1 MALAPHTPQ
10 ERVLRDFAHRLKRL
24 REARKLRQL
33 DMEDLGLSYK
43 YYQRLE
49 TGQVN
54 PTLLTMYRLALA
66 LEVPVSAFFGPE
78 SPGTSQPSGCCGS

>member
-1 MALAPHTPQ
+1 MALAPRANQ
-10 ERVLRDFAHRLKRL
+10 ESILQDFAHRLKRL
-24 REARKLRQL
+24 REARHLRQL

-54 PTLLTMYRLALA
+54 PTLLTMYRLAVA
-66 LEVPVSAFFGPE
+66 LEVPVSAFFCAE
-78 SPGTSQPSGCCGS
+78 QDSA

>member
-1 MALAPHTPQ
+1 MALTPHAAQ
-10 ERVLRDFAHRLKRL
+10 ERVLQDFAHRLKRL
-24 REARKLRQL
+24 REARNLRQL

-49 TGQVN
+49 TGHVN
-54 PTLLTMYRLALA
+54 PTLLTMHRLAMA

-78 SPGTSQPSGCCGS
+78 PPCTSQPSEYRGS